1 MTTAADADRET
12 AQITLSVDA
21 AIHDRLKAA
30 AALRG
35 DSVDEYCLY
44 AIDRQLSED
53 DGGPRTTGKP
63 LTHATLDKFYA
74 RRKEILG
81 DKKFPGNSADVIREM
96 REERTLQLE
105 RVAKGR

>member
-1 MTTAADADRET
+1 MTTADADRENEK
-12 AQITLSVDA
+12 ITLSVDA
-21 AIHDRLKAA
+21 ATSARLKAA
-30 AALRG
+30 AALG
-35 DSVDEYCLY
+35 GVSVDEYCQE

-53 DGGPRTTGKP
+53 VGGPRTRGKP